1 MQVRAQD
8 CQMKLKLAQIPQ
20 EMELNEVLIVDMANI
35 QLELKR

>member
-8 CQMKLKLAQIPQ
+8 CQMKLMLALIPQ

-35 QLELKR
+35 QPELKR